1 MSRTLKSDKI
11 CKYVKNKWQK
21 YIHEVKR
28 LKRLKNAAKTI
39 EVIEADGKASNI
51 FAA

>member
-11 CKYVKNKWQK
+11 CKYVKRSDKN
-21 YIHEVKR
+21 IFVKLKGEKD

-39 EVIEADGKASNI
+39 VK
-51 FAA
+51 